1 MHVRTFF
8 IVVLVT
14 ACSGVAAPTTA
25 PPTTAAPTTTTT
37 TSPPP
42 ATTTTVAVTP
52 PTMPSVDLP
61 AGWELVSA
69 DGFVVGLPATWR
81 ELDLAAGDLES
92 MAEALGENSA
102 VAEVLRSQ
110 SSLLQ
115 TAELFAYDTSD
126 VTFAT
131 NLNVLPIP
139 GGGLTAE
146 ALEAAVP
153 AQLEAF
159 GATVTDVSLVTG
171 EGWEAVRVAYEL
183 AAATLGTPADIVGAA
198 YYVVADRRAWAV
210 TYSTD
215 DPARIAAEFDAI
227 METFTAP

>member
-8 IVVLVT
+8 IVVLAT